1 MISILQLNMTQ
12 CLNLLRANPGLAIF
26 PFPTQEFPLG
36 VTRAALVA
44 QFNAQAG
51 QSGNFDANGHW
62 NCQRIE
68 LNNTNPPYGESV
80 PGALQCSQ
88 KYQTTESGNSNP
100 ISLPGTAPQGN
111 PVVSPI
117 TGTSGAFN
125 TGNFPGTPGE
135 FSPAGSV
142 QDVPPNTP
150 IVGTPSATPTGTAT
164 VGSGNIVTPTV
175 SPSGNINTA
184 TMVNTPAQV
193 N

>member
-12 CLNLLRANPGLAIF
+12 CLSLLRDNPGLAVF

-36 VTRAALVA
+36 VTRAALVG
-44 QFNAQAG
+44 QFNAQAA

-68 LNNTNPPYGESV
+68 LGNTNPPYGESV

-88 KYQTTESGNSNP
+88 KYQVNESGNSSP
-100 ISLPGTAPQGN
+100 SSLPGTAPQGN
-111 PVVSPI
+111 PTVVPGV
-117 TGTSGAFN
+117 GTNGAFN
-125 TGNFPGTPGE
+125 TGNFPNNPGE
-135 FSPAGSV
+135 FSPAGTVS
-142 QDVPPNTP
+142 DVPPSTP
-150 IVGTPSATPTGTAT
+150 TVGTPSSTPTGSAT
-164 VGSGNIVTPTV
+164 IGSGNVVTPTV

-193 N
+193 K